1 MILLRLIHNKTAQMA
16 RQQGVRQYMDVR
28 TRPSHSQMFDKRTGR
43 VSRTPPQTMKVRMI
57 PTTLSVILP
66 SAIAIGM
73 MTYWWKNRTENDE
86 SSKQNVNESK

>member
-1 MILLRLIHNKTAQMA
+1 MILLRVMNNRTAQIA

-43 VSRTPPQTMKVRMI
+43 VSRTPPQTTKVRMI
-57 PTTLSVILP
+57 PTTLSIILP

-73 MTYWWKNRTENDE
+73 MTYWWNNQTENDE
-86 SSKQNVNESK
+86 LSKQNAKESK